1 MRAMNSLFVGFPF
14 AGGFG
19 YLIFLAAFQGIDAS
33 LHEAAEI
40 EGVNGFQE
48 FIKIDIPLIMPQIK
62 MLIMLQIIN
71 GIQQF
76 STQLVMTNGRYN
88 TMVPGLDM
96 YETAFSAGNY
106 GYASTMG
113 VVLCVI
119 ILISTII
126 QNAVTKQEE

>member
-1 MRAMNSLFVGFPF
+1 
-14 AGGFG
+14 
-19 YLIFLAAFQGIDAS
+19 
-33 LHEAAEI
+33 
-40 EGVNGFQE
+40 
-48 FIKIDIPLIMPQIK
+48 MPQIK